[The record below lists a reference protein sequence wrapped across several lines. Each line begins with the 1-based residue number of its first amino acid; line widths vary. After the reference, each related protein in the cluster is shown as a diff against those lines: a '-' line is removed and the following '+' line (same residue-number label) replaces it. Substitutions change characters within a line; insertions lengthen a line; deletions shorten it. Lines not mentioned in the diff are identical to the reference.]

1 MSINV
6 PFLPEIEIEE
16 DARLLLAEYEA
27 TAGKDM
33 SLPIPIDDITRYQLA
48 LQLGFADLHETLNIP
63 KLHNQTDIFGA
74 IWVDKEIILIDQS
87 LNPNKSPSMLG
98 RYHFSVGHE
107 IGHWRLH
114 RTYVANETDQAP
126 LFETHSQPTV
136 MCRSSQRKKPIEW
149 QADYFSSCLLMP
161 RGRVHD
167 VWSEELGRDE
177 PLLLPELRSNDRLV
191 MRVQKSMQHRG
202 SGKTEAI
209 DNAIFDGVAKPLAH
223 RFGVSPVAMRIR
235 LEKLGLLLR
244 EAPEQRTFANGL

>member
-16 DARLLLAEYEA
+16 DASLLLAEYEA
-27 TAGKDM
+27 TTGKDM

-48 LQLGFADLHETLNIP
+48 LQLDFADLHETLNIP
-63 KLHNQTDIFGA
+63 KLRNQTDIFGA

-98 RYHFSVGHE
+98 RYRFSVGHE

-114 RTYVANETDQAP
+114 RTYVVNETDQTP
-126 LFETHSQPTV
+126 LFETQSPPTV
-136 MCRSSQRKKPIEW
+136 MCRTSQKKKWIEW
-149 QADYFSSCLLMP
+149 QADHYSSCLLMP

-167 VWSEELGRDE
+167 VWKEEQGRDE
-177 PLLLPELRSNDRLV
+177 PLLLPELRSNDDLL
-191 MRVQKSMQHRG
+191 MRAQSSVHERG
-202 SGKTEAI
+202 SGATQAI
-209 DNAIFDGVAKPLAH
+209 DNAMFEIVAKPLAS
-223 RFGVSPVAMRIR
+223 RFEVSAAAMRIR

-244 EAPEQRTFANGL
+244 EAPQQRTFANGF